1 MREGKVKEKEDVEGT
16 NERGEST
23 GEGMKKC
30 RKEGIPVSVAKPWK
44 MFISHNINIVSAN
57 YLESVT

>member
-1 MREGKVKEKEDVEGT
+1 MREGTVKGKEDVEGT

-23 GEGMKKC
+23 GEGMEKC
-30 RKEGIPVSVAKPWK
+30 RKEAIPVNFAKPWK
-44 MFISHNINIVSAN
+44 MLSFHKINIVSAN